1 MDEDLLEALDE
12 PEVTLRCDEVRPAT
26 VGTTWDLEPPVT
38 TAVGE
43 DPELC
48 AVAAEADEP
57 AAPPEPEEPPEA
69 AELLEPTLLA
79 DDFDPG
85 FELALCLEPLAG

>member
-1 MDEDLLEALDE
+1 M
-12 PEVTLRCDEVRPAT
+12 
-26 VGTTWDLEPPVT
+26 
-38 TAVGE
+38 
-43 DPELC
+43 
-48 AVAAEADEP
+48 AAEADEP